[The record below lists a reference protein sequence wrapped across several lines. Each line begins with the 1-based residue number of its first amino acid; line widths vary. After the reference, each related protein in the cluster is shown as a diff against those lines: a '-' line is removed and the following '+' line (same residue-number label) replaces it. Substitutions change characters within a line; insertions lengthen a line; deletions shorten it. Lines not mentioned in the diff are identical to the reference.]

1 MAAELTPEQDA
12 LLSQIEEK
20 HNESTVTEYELDEL
34 ILRAHADGVS
44 WERIGNR
51 LGIARQSAAEKYGA
65 MERRRK
71 SDEYNKSK
79 GR

>member
-1 MAAELTPEQDA
+1 MAIDQNPEQDA
-12 LLSQIEEK
+12 LLSRIEEK
-20 HNESTVTEYELDEL
+20 HTESLMTDYELAEL
-34 ILRAHADGVS
+34 ILQAHADGIS
-44 WERIGNR
+44 WERIGAQ
-51 LGIARQSAAEKYGA
+51 LGITRQSAAEKYGA